1 MLGRNL
7 TRHRAW
13 PKFPVTAKPSSR
25 FCPGRGLTEAA
36 LTAAGIEH
44 KFLIY
49 PGVNPAFHID
59 TGNNFRRKAAEN
71 AWATTLVWLHGHL

>member
-1 MLGRNL
+1 M
-7 TRHRAW
+7 
-13 PKFPVTAKPSSR
+13 
-25 FCPGRGLTEAA
+25 TEAA